1 MPGST
6 SLIPHHPLVSAWA
19 VALRCCQC
27 AGSQLLVLGTGTKM
41 LPLPTTEHGFRT
53 VPNPWTQ
60 WKDRHQLIV
69 PILEH
74 QRAFPGSACP
84 PLLSHCCRQPCRHVP
99 ARGLGVA
106 GGTGVWAV
114 LGHALLHMRCHR
126 AVVTHRSTLF
136 QHPQIPAPASQ
147 SPSCGDTVTTSSC
160 RTHVEAQARV

>member
-1 MPGST
+1 MFQRLLVPGST

-27 AGSQLLVLGTGTKM
+27 AGSQLLVLGTGTRT
-41 LPLPTTEHGFRT
+41 LSLPTTEHGFRT

-84 PLLSHCCRQPCRHVP
+84 PLLSHCCRQPCRTGGGRWHW
-99 ARGLGVA
+99 GLGSA
-106 GGTGVWAV
+106 WPCTLAHAV
-114 LGHALLHMRCHR
+114 SPSSGD
-126 AVVTHRSTLF
+126 
-136 QHPQIPAPASQ
+136 PQIHPFPAPPNP
-147 SPSCGDTVTTSSC
+147 SPGFPEPFP
-160 RTHVEAQARV
+160 R